1 MPLIYD
7 QVLCF
12 IEKKICNKNQSTPK
26 DINTYHFLMQFSNST
41 RHLPHKRENT
51 QKKETKKA
59 ANRTQF
65 HRDAFI

>member
-1 MPLIYD
+1 MG
-7 QVLCF
+7 
-12 IEKKICNKNQSTPK
+12 KKICNKNQSTPK
-26 DINTYHFLMQFSNST
+26 DINTYHFLMQFSYST

-51 QKKETKKA
+51 QKKETEKA

>member
-12 IEKKICNKNQSTPK
+12 IEKKNCNKNQSTPK
-26 DINTYHFLMQFSNST
+26 DINTYHFLMQFSYST
-41 RHLPHKRENT
+41 RLLPHKRENT
-51 QKKETKKA
+51 QKKETKKE